1 MSAYDDNHKDEPF
14 PSMGIM
20 QPDETPV
27 WPLSRIMFAG
37 VIVTII
43 LQVWLVALYYQY
55 NSHETAKK
63 DIPAKDMM
71 GATKT
76 LGLVRTEA
84 RQELA
89 APPRVIDAQT
99 GRISIP
105 IAMAEQKVLAELQA
119 NPEAKVTG
127 PAPPAPAGGD
137 TAAPAEGDKSE
148 EGEKPAEEMKADEK
162 PEADKK
168 PEEPAKKPEEPA
180 DESKEES
187 PKEEGEKPAEEMKA
201 EDKKEAEKEE
211 TEEKTT
217 EEKPG
222 DKEDADKKPADES
235 SSTEEPKEES
245 ASPEEEGD
253 ESTSEEDTSTEPE
266 APSDE

>member
-76 LGLVRTEA
+76 LGLVLTEA
-84 RQELA
+84 RQELT

-127 PAPPAPAGGD
+127 PAPPAPAEGD
-137 TAAPAEGDKSE
+137 TAAPAEGDKAE
-148 EGEKPAEEMKADEK
+148 EGEKPAEEMKAEEK
-162 PEADKK
+162 PEAD
-168 PEEPAKKPEEPA
+168 KKPEEPA

-266 APSDE
+266 ATSDE